1 MPEDGAW
8 RTRLLCDGYL
18 DLNGFTEFLRKL
30 GAGRLMA
37 MGVVTAGL
45 IAFFTYMT
53 MQFTTQPMSLLY
65 ADLDMTDSGEILSKL
80 EAMNIPYQLQGDG
93 STILVPQDQARRLR
107 MALAEQG
114 IPAGG
119 TVGYEIFD
127 KSDMLGQTSF
137 AQNINQLRAME
148 GELARTIRSISSIS
162 NARVHLVIPKR
173 ELFASGNK
181 QEPTASIVIKSR
193 GQLSSAQVNAIL
205 HLAASAVPGLSPSRV
220 ALIDDKGKLLA
231 RGVEDDF
238 DKGNVANIQDKN
250 TEYETLISERI
261 QTLVGSVVGPE
272 NIRVQVTAQINL
284 DRITENAEIFD
295 PDGRVIRSTSAVE
308 EESEDAKP
316 KSEGVS
322 VASELPGAADT
333 IGAKADDKL
342 RDRRTEETS
351 NFEISRTTRVKTKEA
366 GAIERISVAVLVN
379 GAMTTQPDGARTYTP
394 RSEDEL
400 KQIES
405 LVRTAIGYDE
415 KRGDQVRIANLRFS
429 EMELE
434 SQDAGEAPFLGIE
447 TGDWMRFAETS
458 ILGLVALLTAL
469 FVFRPLITR
478 LLEVGPYAGGQM
490 QPTLAGGAGG
500 VPQITGPSSSGNQ
513 SATASQPGMMEG
525 PGAMLQILQSK
536 EQQLDSMIDIAKID
550 GQVKASS
557 VKKVGE
563 VVGNHPDEAIAIL
576 RSWLHDKE

>member
-1 MPEDGAW
+1 MWIA
-8 RTRLLCDGYL
+8 RLLCDGHL

-30 GAGRLMA
+30 GAGRLIA

-45 IAFFTYMT
+45 IAFFAYMT
-53 MQFTTQPMSLLY
+53 MQFTAQPMSLLY

-80 EAMNIPYQLQGDG
+80 EAMNIPYKLQGDG

-107 MALAEQG
+107 MTLAEQG

-137 AQNINQLRAME
+137 AQNVNQLRAME
-148 GELARTIRSISSIS
+148 GELARTIRSISTIS

-173 ELFASGNK
+173 ELFASGKK
-181 QEPTASIVIKSR
+181 QEPTASIVIKTR

-231 RGVEDDF
+231 RGVEDDVEN
-238 DKGNVANIQDKN
+238 GNVTNIQDKN

-261 QTLVGSVVGPE
+261 QTMVGSVVGLE
-272 NIRVQVTAQINL
+272 NVRVQVTAQVNL

-295 PDGRVIRSTSAVE
+295 PNGRVIRSTSTVE
-308 EESEDAKP
+308 EESEDVNP
-316 KSEGVS
+316 KSESVS
-322 VASELPGAADT
+322 VASELPNATETAPTKG
-333 IGAKADDKL
+333 DDKL
-342 RDRRTEETS
+342 RDNRTEETS

-366 GAIERISVAVLVN
+366 GAIEKLSVAVLVN
-379 GAMTTQPDGARTYTP
+379 GTIATQTDGTRTYAP
-394 RSEDEL
+394 RNEDEL

-415 KRGDQVRIANLRFS
+415 KRGDQVRISNLRFS
-429 EMELE
+429 ETPLNI
-434 SQDAGEAPFLGIE
+434 QPDAEQPFLGLE
-447 TGDWMRFAETS
+447 SSEWMRFAETA
-458 ILGLVALLTAL
+458 IIGLVALLTAL

-478 LLEVGPYAGGQM
+478 LMEISPYAGDQM
-490 QPTLAGGAGG
+490 QPSLAGVGA
-500 VPQITGPSSSGNQ
+500 VPQITGPSGSPAGYTGQ
-513 SATASQPGMMEG
+513 QTALDG
-525 PGAMLQILQSK
+525 PESMLQIIHNK

-563 VVGNHPDEAIAIL
+563 VVAKHPEEAIAIL

>member
-1 MPEDGAW
+1 
-8 RTRLLCDGYL
+8 
-18 DLNGFTEFLRKL
+18 
-30 GAGRLMA
+30 MA

-45 IAFFTYMT
+45 IAFFAYMT

-107 MALAEQG
+107 MTLAEQG

-173 ELFASGNK
+173 ELFASGKK

-238 DKGNVANIQDKN
+238 DEGNVANIQDKN

-295 PDGRVIRSTSAVE
+295 PNGRVIRSTSAVE
-308 EESEDAKP
+308 EESEDVKP

-322 VASELPGAADT
+322 VAGELPGAAGT

-342 RDRRTEETS
+342 RDSRTEETS

-379 GAMTTQPDGARTYTP
+379 GAVTTQPDGARTYTP

-478 LLEVGPYAGGQM
+478 LLEIGPYAGGQM
-490 QPTLAGGAGG
+490 QPAIAGGAGG
-500 VPQITGPSSSGNQ
+500 VPQITGPSSGNQ
-513 SATASQPGMMEG
+513 STMTGQPGMLEG
-525 PGAMLQILQSK
+525 PEAMLQLLQSK

-550 GQVKASS
+550 GQLKASS

-563 VVGNHPDEAIAIL
+563 VVGKHPDEAIAIL

>member
-1 MPEDGAW
+1 
-8 RTRLLCDGYL
+8 
-18 DLNGFTEFLRKL
+18 
-30 GAGRLMA
+30 MA

-45 IAFFTYMT
+45 IAFFAYMT

-107 MALAEQG
+107 MMLAEQG

-173 ELFASGNK
+173 ELFASGKK

-238 DKGNVANIQDKN
+238 DEGNVANIQDKN

-295 PDGRVIRSTSAVE
+295 PNGRVIRSTSAVE
-308 EESEDAKP
+308 EESEDVKP

-322 VASELPGAADT
+322 VAGELPGAAGT

-342 RDRRTEETS
+342 RDSRTEETS

-379 GAMTTQPDGARTYTP
+379 GAVTTQPDGARTYTP

-415 KRGDQVRIANLRFS
+415 KRGDQVRVANLRFS

-434 SQDAGEAPFLGIE
+434 AQDAGEAPFLGIE

-478 LLEVGPYAGGQM
+478 LLEIGPYAGGQM
-490 QPTLAGGAGG
+490 QPALAGGAGG
-500 VPQITGPSSSGNQ
+500 VPQITGPSSGNQ
-513 SATASQPGMMEG
+513 STMTGQPGMLEG
-525 PGAMLQILQSK
+525 PEAMLQLLQSK

-550 GQVKASS
+550 GQLKASS

-563 VVGNHPDEAIAIL
+563 VVGKHPDEAIAIL

>member
-1 MPEDGAW
+1 
-8 RTRLLCDGYL
+8 
-18 DLNGFTEFLRKL
+18 
-30 GAGRLMA
+30 MA

-45 IAFFTYMT
+45 IAFFAYMT

-107 MALAEQG
+107 MTLAEQG

-173 ELFASGNK
+173 ELFASGKK

-205 HLAASAVPGLSPSRV
+205 HLAASAVPGLSPSRI

-238 DKGNVANIQDKN
+238 DEGNVANIQDKN

-272 NIRVQVTAQINL
+272 NIRVQVTTQINL

-295 PDGRVIRSTSAVE
+295 PNGRVIRSTSAVE
-308 EESEDAKP
+308 ENSEDAKP

-322 VASELPGAADT
+322 VASELPGAAGT

-342 RDRRTEETS
+342 RDSRTEETS

-379 GAMTTQPDGARTYTP
+379 GAVTTQPDGARTYTP

-478 LLEVGPYAGGQM
+478 LLEIGPYAGGQM
-490 QPTLAGGAGG
+490 QPALAGGAGG
-500 VPQITGPSSSGNQ
+500 VPQITGPSSGNQ
-513 SATASQPGMMEG
+513 STMTGQPGMLEG
-525 PGAMLQILQSK
+525 PEAMLQLLQSK

-550 GQVKASS
+550 GQLKASS

-563 VVGNHPDEAIAIL
+563 VVGKHPDEAIAIL

>member
-1 MPEDGAW
+1 
-8 RTRLLCDGYL
+8 
-18 DLNGFTEFLRKL
+18 
-30 GAGRLMA
+30 MA

-250 TEYETLISERI
+250 IEYETLISERI

>member
-1 MPEDGAW
+1 M
-8 RTRLLCDGYL
+8 
-18 DLNGFTEFLRKL
+18 NGFAEFLRKL
-30 GAGRLMA
+30 GAGRLIA

-45 IAFFTYMT
+45 IAFFAYMT
-53 MQFTTQPMSLLY
+53 MQFTSKPMSLLY
-65 ADLDMTDSGEILSKL
+65 ADLDMTDSAEILSKL
-80 EAMNIPYQLQGDG
+80 ESMNVPYQLQGDG

-107 MALAEQG
+107 MTLAEQG

-137 AQNINQLRAME
+137 AQNVNQLRAME
-148 GELARTIRSISSIS
+148 GELARTIRSISTIS

-173 ELFASGNK
+173 ELFASGKK
-181 QEPTASIVIKSR
+181 QEPTASIVIKTR
-193 GQLSSAQVNAIL
+193 TQLTNAQVNAIL

-220 ALIDDKGKLLA
+220 AVIDDKGKLLA

-250 TEYETLISERI
+250 TEYETVISERI
-261 QTLVGSVVGPE
+261 QTLVGSVVGLE
-272 NIRVQVTAQINL
+272 NVRVQVTAQVNL

-295 PDGRVIRSTSAVE
+295 PNGRVIRSSSTVE
-308 EESEDAKP
+308 EGSENVNP

-322 VASELPGAADT
+322 VASELPGAT
-333 IGAKADDKL
+333 TTGPVKGDDKL
-342 RDRRTEETS
+342 HDNRTEETS

-366 GAIERISVAVLVN
+366 GAVERVSVAVLVN
-379 GAMTTQPDGARTYTP
+379 GTMATQPDGARTYTA

-429 EMELE
+429 EMALE
-434 SQDAGEAPFLGIE
+434 AEEVGEAPLLGIE
-447 TGDWMRFAETS
+447 SGEWMRFAETA
-458 ILGLVALLTAL
+458 IIGLVALLTAL

-478 LLEVGPYAGGQM
+478 LLEIGPHMGGQM
-490 QPTLAGGAGG
+490 QPALAGAGA
-500 VPQITGPSSSGNQ
+500 VPQITGPSGIQ
-513 SATASQPGMMEG
+513 SASAGQQGALEG
-525 PGAMLQILQSK
+525 PEAMLQILHNK

-563 VVGNHPDEAIAIL
+563 VVGKHPDEAIAIL

>member
-1 MPEDGAW
+1 
-8 RTRLLCDGYL
+8 
-18 DLNGFTEFLRKL
+18 
-30 GAGRLMA
+30 MA

-250 TEYETLISERI
+250 IEYETLISERI

-316 KSEGVS
+316 KPEGVS

>member
-1 MPEDGAW
+1 
-8 RTRLLCDGYL
+8 
-18 DLNGFTEFLRKL
+18 
-30 GAGRLMA
+30 MA

-45 IAFFTYMT
+45 IAFFAYMT

-137 AQNINQLRAME
+137 AQNVNQLRAME

-173 ELFASGNK
+173 ELFASGKK

-238 DKGNVANIQDKN
+238 DEGNVANIQDKN

-295 PDGRVIRSTSAVE
+295 PNGRVIRSTSAVE
-308 EESEDAKP
+308 EESEDVKP

-322 VASELPGAADT
+322 VAGELPGAAGT

-342 RDRRTEETS
+342 RDSRTEETS
-351 NFEISRTTRVKTKEA
+351 NFEISRTTRIKTKEA

-379 GAMTTQPDGARTYTP
+379 GAVTTQPDGARTYTP

-434 SQDAGEAPFLGIE
+434 AQDAGEAPFLGIE

-557 VKKVGE
+557 VKNVGE